1 MNTTTEPTKASP
13 IGKLAMG
20 VCLSG
25 TLLAIAIGLAARL
38 IGEHAPYWACLLFVA
53 FEVTALVLGIIG
65 RKEPLGRA
73 SAIAS
78 GALLLLALLLF
89 ALFAPSVRS
98 DGAPPSGTIE
108 TAQPK
113 GN

>member
-1 MNTTTEPTKASP
+1 M
-13 IGKLAMG
+13 
-20 VCLSG
+20 
-25 TLLAIAIGLAARL
+25 
-38 IGEHAPYWACLLFVA
+38 GEHASYWACLLFVA
-53 FEVTALVLGIIG
+53 FQVTALVLGIIG

-78 GALLLLALLLF
+78 SALLLLALLLF
-89 ALFAPSVRS
+89 ALFTPFARS
-98 DGAPPSGTIE
+98 DGTAPSGAIE